1 MFSRLPSVCVCVRL
15 PVVHTSGV
23 CVGGGGGG
31 GWGCYGRAMVLGNFQ
46 FLGSF

>member
-31 GWGCYGRAMVLGNFQ
+31 GGVTVGRWCWVTFN
-46 FLGSF
+46 S